1 MDSVAPTAGTPSVA
15 IRANATLSGTA
26 IPVTVAWTG
35 SDNPGGAGIATYT
48 LQRSTDGGSTWSTV
62 ASGLTTS
69 SRATTVPSSGST
81 RFRVRAI
88 DRAGNAVFSAAT
100 TRSGRLVQNSST
112 AVRYSSPWGLTTS
125 SSYSGGSAR
134 YTSTSGRSASYT
146 FTGRSIAVVV
156 RRGTTRGKVK
166 VYVDGVLQATV
177 DTYRGSTQY
186 RSVVWRKAYPST
198 VTKTIRVVVLATSG
212 RPRVDLDAF
221 AVLK

>member
-1 MDSVAPTAGTPSVA
+1 MLSASSLTKAFVFFFCQAEDG
-15 IRANATLSGTA
+15 IRVLT
-26 IPVTVAWTG
+26 VTGVQTCALPI
-35 SDNPGGAGIATYT
+35 S
-48 LQRSTDGGSTWSTV
+48 
-62 ASGLTTS
+62 
-69 SRATTVPSSGST
+69 TVPSSGAT
-81 RFRVRAI
+81 RFRVRAF
-88 DRAGNAVFSAAT
+88 DKAKNAAYSAAT

-112 AVRYSSPWGLTTS
+112 AVHYSSPWGLSTS
-125 SSYSGGSAR
+125 PSYSGGSAR

-146 FTGRSIAVVV
+146 FTGRSIAVVAT
-156 RRGTTRGKVK
+156 RGTTRGKVK
-166 VYVDGVLQATV
+166 VYIDGVLQATV